1 MKEGG
6 KDPRWVGG
14 GNQGKDHPLPSPCP
28 LEFFR
33 GCLKRSP
40 VTFQALGSLPPSC
53 PRGCSLLTRANRRR
67 APWGDIPGGTGAHH
81 HPAGLLRGCKRY
93 EEEVAGDLTCLLFS
107 EHHCT
112 LPAPH
117 RHHLHHHLHHCAQLL
132 SPQHRH
138 HHQHHP
144 ITATCIPVCIPVTS
158 ISTSTITPIP
168 PPAPQLTSP
177 HLPLQ
182 YLVTTPGTP
191 AGFQQLEKKQLA
203 FYCALGLY
211 LFGAVIFEPE

>member
-1 MKEGG
+1 M
-6 KDPRWVGG
+6 GG

-40 VTFQALGSLPPSC
+40 VTFRALGSLPPSC

-107 EHHCT
+107 EHHCSST
-112 LPAPH
+112 CPAPS
-117 RHHLHHHLHHCAQLL
+117 
-132 SPQHRH
+132 SP
-138 HHQHHP
+138 P
-144 ITATCIPVCIPVTS
+144 PSPPPLCTTSVPTAPS
-158 ISTSTITPIP
+158 S
-168 PPAPQLTSP
+168 PPAPSHHCYLHP
-177 HLPLQ
+177 CLHPRHLHQ
-182 YLVTTPGTP
+182 H
-191 AGFQQLEKKQLA
+191 
-203 FYCALGLY
+203 
-211 LFGAVIFEPE
+211 